1 MSRLTSKTFILATV
15 LVPLLGA
22 PAIAFSL
29 DAKTMGRINHVVECV
44 TWKINDD
51 PRYAR
56 YCLPTHVTDE
66 QLKELQNFTGKIEAT
81 SPTTSSCYTPPS
93 SNQPSNAGS
102 IIPDCDYD

>member
-1 MSRLTSKTFILATV
+1 MSRLASKTFILATV

-29 DAKTMGRINHVVECV
+29 DAKTMGRINHIVECV

-66 QLKELQNFTGKIEAT
+66 QVKDLQNFTGKIQGT
-81 SPTTSSCYTPPS
+81 SPTRASSSYEPPSCYIYS
-93 SNQPSNAGS
+93 SSYSGYCPG
-102 IIPDCDYD
+102 